1 MERVALMQNWLVVMQ
16 DMSIVTGD
24 PVKFGLALVSIGY
37 CVVLLVQHYVL
48 YRERKPSHYA
58 IKRDVSG
65 EPAQATSSLLTN
77 GQPHYDSTEGIG

>member
-1 MERVALMQNWLVVMQ
+1 MVQ

-58 IKRDVSG
+58 TKQG
-65 EPAQATSSLLTN
+65 APEEPPQATSSFLTH
-77 GQPHYDSTEGIG
+77 GQPCDDSTAGIG